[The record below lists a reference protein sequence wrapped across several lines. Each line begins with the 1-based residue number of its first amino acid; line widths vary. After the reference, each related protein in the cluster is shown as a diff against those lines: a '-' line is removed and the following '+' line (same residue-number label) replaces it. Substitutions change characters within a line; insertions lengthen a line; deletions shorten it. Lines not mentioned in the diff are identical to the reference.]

1 MNRKNMLSL
10 ALIPLLSASL
20 LVGCSSTK
28 TDTTAPQGNAPQ
40 STLTV
45 AMVTD
50 SGGVHDNSFNQG
62 AWEGLTRAQNELGV
76 KSSYVESKRP
86 EDYYANL
93 TGLIKN
99 KTDLTFGVGFTLEE
113 DVKKVALANPDAK
126 MGFVDSNF
134 GGDIPKNVVAVTFK
148 ENEGSFLMGV
158 LAGKMTKTNKIG
170 FIGGMKYELIERFD
184 YGFQAGIKAVNP
196 SAQVTSLYAD
206 SFDKADMGKMLASQ
220 LYQSGADIIFH
231 AAGATGDGL
240 FKEAKERGKGYWVIG
255 VDRDQYDLAPE
266 NVLSSMVKRVDNG
279 VYAVTEALKNGKF
292 AGGTE
297 LVMGMKENGV
307 GYAPS
312 TSKNTPADV
321 IKLMDEYKDK
331 IIKGEIQVPATAEEL
346 KDFNPK

>member
-1 MNRKNMLSL
+1 MKRKNMLTHV
-10 ALIPLLSASL
+10 LIPLLAASL
-20 LVGCSSTK
+20 LAGCGTTKSNTATPPST
-28 TDTTAPQGNAPQ
+28 TPQ

-50 SGGVHDNSFNQG
+50 PAGIHDNSFNQG

-93 TGLIKN
+93 TSLIKN
-99 KTDLTFGVGFTLEE
+99 KTDLTFGFTLED

-134 GGDIPKNVVAVTFK
+134 GGNIPKNVVAITFK
-148 ENEGSFLMGV
+148 EQEGSFLMGV
-158 LAGKMTKTNKIG
+158 LAGKMTKTNKVG
-170 FIGGMKYELIERFD
+170 FIGGMKYDIIERFD
-184 YGFQAGIKAVNP
+184 YGFQAGVKAVNP
-196 SAQVTSLYAD
+196 NAQVTSLYAD
-206 SFDKADMGKMLASQ
+206 SFDKADMGKMLSSQ

-231 AAGATGDGL
+231 AAAATGDGV
-240 FKEAKERGKGYWVIG
+240 FKEARERGKGYWVIG
-255 VDRDQYDLAPE
+255 VDRDQYDLAPD

-297 LVMGMKENGV
+297 IVMGMKENGV

-331 IIKGEIQVPATAEEL
+331 IIKGEIKVPATAEEM
-346 KDFNPK
+346 KAFNPK